1 MPPKNRRGGLRSNPL
16 DAVIPDPAAVPSTAQ
31 AAPEP
36 VEAEAPTTA
45 DPAPGQIV
53 MDESHDLRPTP
64 EAIQHVETAIR
75 AGRAS
80 TPEEAPTKTVVDPD
94 KKVKFNGYVSPE
106 HADRARDALYV
117 LPGEWTTGRFLEHAI
132 DLALADLAETY
143 NGGKPFAKRP
153 AGQGLRRGPRIT

>member
-16 DAVIPDPAAVPSTAQ
+16 DAVIPDPAAS
-31 AAPEP
+31 AP
-36 VEAEAPTTA
+36 
-45 DPAPGQIV
+45 Q
-53 MDESHDLRPTP
+53 DEPTP
-64 EAIQHVETAIR
+64 EPESAPAVTDSAPETTTA
-75 AGRAS
+75 AQAE
-80 TPEEAPTKTVVDPD
+80 TEPAEPAAPAKAVDPA
-94 KKVKFNGYVSPE
+94 KPVKFNGYVSPE

-132 DLALADLAETY
+132 DLALADLAEQY